1 VNAILP
7 SRTGYLWLATP
18 DGLLRFDGVRFAVYN
33 RLTSPGLPSENVLAV
48 HEGRDGRLWVGTFRG
63 LAVGDAHGNR
73 PFEQVQGV
81 GPVAVYSIAQDSDG
95 TVWAMARRGLWRVE
109 GKGVTPLGAEQGLP
123 GDRYRALASDP
134 AGGLWVATNQ
144 GLARLEGTRVAATY
158 AVRDG
163 LTSDDVLSVLVDGD
177 GTLWVGTGRGVTRR
191 AKGGAFERVSAAGT
205 RVVAA
210 LLQDHDGSIWA
221 GTRDGLLRVAGGK
234 ADPMGRA
241 AGLPDEHVAA
251 LAEDAEGDLWVGTEA
266 GGIARLRDGRARVY
280 GKAQGLTHEVI
291 WSVLEGRDGSVWIGT
306 DGGGLNRLRGDRA
319 GLATREKGFDEENVY
334 ALYEDR
340 AGRVWFSTEW
350 HGLCRL
356 AAGRVDCLTGSFA
369 EDLVRCL
376 LEDKD
381 GRMWAGT
388 SEALVRI
395 DGRAVHPVATED
407 GKKITVTSLAEGPS
421 GKLWVGTTSGLAE
434 VENGAF
440 RRVTIGG
447 TPHADHVMSL
457 HADADGTLWLGT
469 TDAGLQRLRGGR
481 LASITSRQGLPSDS
495 VASVRDDGAG
505 RVWLST
511 GQGILAIARGDLE
524 AALDGRAA
532 RISAITITEAD
543 GLRDRECSAGVQP
556 SMWLG
561 HDGRL
566 WYPTIAGVAVVDPR
580 RVRLNTRA
588 PPIQVEEIVADGR
601 RVAPGDSLNLPAG
614 VRHLEIHYAA
624 PSFVAPERMRF
635 EHRLEGLDSAFF
647 AAGADRVAH
656 YTALGPGS
664 YRFRVR
670 AANEDGVWGEQDAS
684 VTFAVRP
691 YFWQTP
697 WFYAL
702 SACVGVLAA
711 VAILEL
717 RVRGLRHR
725 EQELKRR
732 VAEEMA
738 RVEVLGGLLPICAWC
753 KKVRHD
759 AGYWE
764 QIEQYISSHSKLEFT
779 HGICPECLTRV
790 SPPKE

>member
-1 VNAILP
+1 
-7 SRTGYLWLATP
+7 
-18 DGLLRFDGVRFAVYN
+18 
-33 RLTSPGLPSENVLAV
+33 
-48 HEGRDGRLWVGTFRG
+48 
-63 LAVGDAHGNR
+63 
-73 PFEQVQGV
+73 
-81 GPVAVYSIAQDSDG
+81 
-95 TVWAMARRGLWRVE
+95 MARRGLWRVE

-421 GKLWVGTTSGLAE
+421 GRGRERRVPEGDDRGHASRRSRHVSPRRRRWHALAGHHGRGPPAPAGRPPCLDHVTPGPAQRQRGLGARRRCGPGLA
-434 VENGAF
+434 F
-440 RRVTIGG
+440 
-447 TPHADHVMSL
+447 
-457 HADADGTLWLGT
+457 
-469 TDAGLQRLRGGR
+469 
-481 LASITSRQGLPSDS
+481 
-495 VASVRDDGAG
+495 
-505 RVWLST
+505 
-511 GQGILAIARGDLE
+511 
-524 AALDGRAA
+524 
-532 RISAITITEAD
+532 
-543 GLRDRECSAGVQP
+543 DR
-556 SMWLG
+556 
-561 HDGRL
+561 
-566 WYPTIAGVAVVDPR
+566 PR
-580 RVRLNTRA
+580 H
-588 PPIQVEEIVADGR
+588 P
-601 RVAPGDSLNLPAG
+601 
-614 VRHLEIHYAA
+614 
-624 PSFVAPERMRF
+624 
-635 EHRLEGLDSAFF
+635 
-647 AAGADRVAH
+647 
-656 YTALGPGS
+656 
-664 YRFRVR
+664 
-670 AANEDGVWGEQDAS
+670 
-684 VTFAVRP
+684 
-691 YFWQTP
+691 
-697 WFYAL
+697 
-702 SACVGVLAA
+702 
-711 VAILEL
+711 
-717 RVRGLRHR
+717 RHR
-725 EQELKRR
+725 
-732 VAEEMA
+732 A
-738 RVEVLGGLLPICAWC
+738 R
-753 KKVRHD
+753 
-759 AGYWE
+759 
-764 QIEQYISSHSKLEFT
+764 
-779 HGICPECLTRV
+779 
-790 SPPKE
+790 